1 MAPNLMSAMHAAIN
15 RTAAL
20 IEQAKRA
27 SAYSYMVRF
36 QAMSIAGWAVLLR
49 REAATLRQA
58 PAGEGKRIRKEAK
71 RRGAGL
77 QR

>member
-1 MAPNLMSAMHAAIN
+1 MPAAIN

-20 IEQAKRA
+20 VEQAKRA
-27 SAYSYMVRF
+27 SARSYMARF

-58 PAGEGKRIRKEAK
+58 PTAKGKRGQQE
-71 RRGAGL
+71 G
-77 QR
+77 